1 MTTNQST
8 ANAESWKQAFL
19 ILGHVMVVVPTVIG
33 FGALILVF
41 NVDDV
46 YWKTML
52 SAISSIGFGVA
63 INYYSF
69 YFKDNTKYNDLLTK
83 LTDMDKE
90 TTVKQR
96 ELELLAEN
104 SVESLKSISLTIVKQ
119 CNSEKRKLTAI
130 EGSILKD
137 IQRLVK
143 SYGKYY
149 TPDFDS
155 DLSDLIR
162 MTSNDE
168 GTSISRENYTAWLS
182 PYGILNAATG
192 SATLNDAVLRQ
203 NDPNRF
209 GGSGGTSTFIFRNP
223 PPANDPNT

>member
-1 MTTNQST
+1 MTTNQVT
-8 ANAESWKQAFL
+8 ANKESWKQAFL
-19 ILGHVMVVVPTVIG
+19 ILGHVMVVVPAVIG

-90 TTVKQR
+90 TAILQK
-96 ELELLAEN
+96 ELELFAKN
-104 SVESLKSISLTIVKQ
+104 SV
-119 CNSEKRKLTAI
+119 N
-130 EGSILKD
+130 ILKTMSLN
-137 IQRLVK
+137 IVER
-143 SYGKYY
+143 
-149 TPDFDS
+149 
-155 DLSDLIR
+155 
-162 MTSNDE
+162 SNDE
-168 GTSISRENYTAWLS
+168 NRQMNTFEKRQLADIEQLIRSYESYSKPNFDSYLSDYIRMPNDAAESPQYKNYTTLFS
-182 PYGILNAATG
+182 MHGLLNEATG

-223 PPANDPNT
+223 PPANDPNA